1 MEGRA
6 PEDPSP
12 ADAVGTAEGGRSGFI
27 AEGVRKALLAGV
39 GALFLTEEGARRLAR
54 EWKLPKEVIGFIG
67 QQAQGAK
74 EEILRVFADEF
85 RRFLESESVRK
96 DFWKTLADNA
106 IEIHAEI
113 RVRPDGAGGSRPVV
127 RGSVRPKRA
136 KRRRK

>member
-6 PEDPSP
+6 PGDSP
-12 ADAVGTAEGGRSGFI
+12 DREIGTEEGGRAGFI

-74 EEILRVFADEF
+74 EEILRVFAEEF
-85 RRFLESESVRK
+85 RRFLESDSVRRE
-96 DFWKTLADNA
+96 FWTALGDKA

-113 RVRPDGAGGSRPVV
+113 RVRRDASGATRPVV
-127 RGSVRPKRA
+127 RGSARA
-136 KRRRK
+136 KPARKPRRP